1 MMNKGALLSVLLII
15 AGQSGAWFQQFAQ
28 TKYSWM
34 RENLWV
40 NIFLIGSLV
49 SFAFVFAAKYGMDS
63 FGSAWSYRLIQF
75 SVGIFVFT
83 YLTHV
88 FLGET
93 ITTKNGICIGL
104 SFLIILIQ
112 ALWK

>member
-1 MMNKGALLSVLLII
+1 MSKAAILSVVLII
-15 AGQSGAWFQQFAQ
+15 LGQAGAWFQQFAPARFE
-28 TKYSWM
+28 WL
-34 RENLWV
+34 RNNLWV
-40 NIFLIGSLV
+40 NVLVFGSFV
-49 SFAFVFAAKYGMDS
+49 SFAFVFAAKYGMES

-83 YLTHV
+83 YLTHF

-112 ALWK
+112 AIWK

>member
-1 MMNKGALLSVLLII
+1 
-15 AGQSGAWFQQFAQ
+15 
-28 TKYSWM
+28 M
-34 RENLWV
+34 RNHTWV
-40 NIFLIGSLV
+40 NILVFGVFV
-49 SFAFVFAAKYGMDS
+49 SFAFVFAAKYGMYS

-88 FLGET
+88 FLGE
-93 ITTKNGICIGL
+93 IISTKNGICIGL

-112 ALWK
+112 AFWK

>member
-1 MMNKGALLSVLLII
+1 MNKAAILSILLII
-15 AGQSGAWFQQFAQ
+15 LGQSGAWFQQFA
-28 TKYSWM
+28 SVRSEWM
-34 RENLWV
+34 RTHTWV
-40 NIFLIGSLV
+40 NILVFGVFV

-88 FLGET
+88 FLGES
-93 ITTKNGICIGL
+93 ISTKNGICIGL

-112 ALWK
+112 AFWK

>member
-1 MMNKGALLSVLLII
+1 MNKAAILSIILII
-15 AGQSGAWFQQFAQ
+15 LGQSGAWFQQFA
-28 TKYSWM
+28 SVRSEWM
-34 RENLWV
+34 RNHTWV
-40 NIFLIGSLV
+40 NILVFGVFV
-49 SFAFVFAAKYGMDS
+49 SFAFVFAAKYGMYS

-88 FLGET
+88 FLGE
-93 ITTKNGICIGL
+93 IISTKNGICIGL

-112 ALWK
+112 AFWK

>member
-1 MMNKGALLSVLLII
+1 MNKGALLSVLLII

-28 TKYSWM
+28 TKYSWL

-49 SFAFVFAAKYGMDS
+49 SFAFVFAAKYGMDA
-63 FGSAWSYRLIQF
+63 FGNAWSYRLIQF
-75 SVGIFVFT
+75 SVGVFVFA

-88 FLGET
+88 LLGET
-93 ITTKNGICIGL
+93 ISTKNGICIGL
-104 SFLIILIQ
+104 SFLIIIIQ

>member
-1 MMNKGALLSVLLII
+1 MNKGALLSVLLII
-15 AGQSGAWFQQFAQ
+15 AGQAGAWFQQFAQ
-28 TKYSWM
+28 TKYSWL

-49 SFAFVFAAKYGMDS
+49 SFAFVFAAKYGMDA
-63 FGSAWSYRLIQF
+63 FGNAWSYRLIQF
-75 SVGIFVFT
+75 SVGVFVFA

-88 FLGET
+88 LLGET
-93 ITTKNGICIGL
+93 ISTKNGICIGL
-104 SFLIILIQ
+104 SFLIIIIQ